1 MLYYSNYA
9 FNSSEGKMI
18 KGTNFYVLVSCSV
31 GDFYFPLKLSSGDKN
46 LLIKLCSAG
55 EIRLEKKPYE
65 VSEMSIDED

>member
-9 FNSSEGKMI
+9 FTGSDGKKI
-18 KGTNFYVLVSCSV
+18 KGTNFYVLISCSV

-55 EIRLEKKPYE
+55 EIQLEKKPSE
-65 VSEMSIDED
+65 VSEAVIDE